1 MTTTLP
7 QLDAIILAAGKG
19 TRMNSDLPK
28 VLHPVADRPMV
39 QWVIDACRRVGA
51 RKIAVIIGHRAELV
65 RQTLAGQPPEQS
77 PEQSPETDGLVFVE
91 QTQQLG
97 TGHAVLQAAGV
108 FADRRDNDV
117 FVLCGDGPLIRQQT
131 LNQLLKVHRTRAAAA
146 TLATAMLDDPTGYG
160 RIVRDPAGRFKA
172 IVEQKDADDEQ
183 RRIREVNP
191 SYYCFKSGALFD
203 ALPAVGK
210 ANAKGEY
217 YLTDV
222 LPLLAG
228 RGGKIEVVDA
238 VPAEDVLSINT
249 PEQLAEVDAIMRSRL
264 EASPAAAKSTS
275 HTLDAGTR
283 R

>member
-1 MTTTLP
+1 MTTTHP

-39 QWVIDACRRVGA
+39 QWVIDACRQVGA
-51 RKIAVIIGHRAELV
+51 RKIAVIIGHHAELV
-65 RQTLAGQPPEQS
+65 RQTLAGQPPEA
-77 PEQSPETDGLVFVE
+77 DDLVFVE

-108 FADRRDNDV
+108 FAGRRDNDV
-117 FVLCGDGPLIRQQT
+117 FVLCGDGPLIREQT
-131 LNQLLKVHRTRAAAA
+131 LDQLLKIHRTSGAAA

-160 RIVRDPAGRFKA
+160 RIVRDAGGRFQA
-172 IVEQKDADDEQ
+172 IVEQKDADNEQ

-264 EASPAAAKSTS
+264 EASPATKQTS
-275 HTLDAGTR
+275 HTLDAGAGR
-283 R
+283 

>member
-1 MTTTLP
+1 MTNPPP
-7 QLDAIILAAGKG
+7 QLDAIILAAGQG

-39 QWVIDACRRVGA
+39 QWVIDACRHVGA
-51 RKIAVIIGHRAELV
+51 RKIAVIVGHRAELV
-65 RQTLAGQPPEQS
+65 RQTLAGRN
-77 PEQSPETDGLVFVE
+77 DLIFVE

-97 TGHAVLQAAGV
+97 TGHAVLQAAGA

-117 FVLCGDGPLIRQQT
+117 FVLCGDGPLIREQT
-131 LNQLLKVHRTRAAAA
+131 LEQLLKIHRTRDAAA

-172 IVEQKDADDEQ
+172 IVEHKDADDEQ

-191 SYYCFKSGALFD
+191 SYYCFRSGDLFD
-203 ALPAVGK
+203 TLPGVGN

-249 PEQLAEVDAIMRSRL
+249 PEQLAQVDAIMRSRL
-264 EASPAAAKSTS
+264 EASPAAKQTS
-275 HTLDAGTR
+275 HTLDVGTGR
-283 R
+283 